1 MRKSNKK
8 SEKTGLMGFDDLE
21 DLLSQPPAEAIIDYF
36 KLPEDY
42 ALVRKHDRG
51 TCQLYSSGAA
61 GKIYK
66 GKISS
71 VSRVLHQ
78 LTLIT
83 DYVVQTPF
91 YSSGFWSL
99 AFHCA
104 IDSKPNSSSST
115 SGVIQID
122 HDTSLSDVFSGV
134 HTLARRHGYHPS
146 LLPVQ
151 LFITH
156 CNLTTKTFE
165 VIFKDIATVDVDLLT
180 VLKTKSNSKEAPKLH
195 RRLSMTLHQ
204 SSMKLAELGRRR
216 KFEEDLGERLKQDL
230 QNERDLEALIGTL
243 DTFANMSKS
252 KDLDIK
258 TMPEKIEAQR
268 NVVSRYQPPSIDS
281 RGVSLTV
288 VTAVR
293 SYGAARQL
301 LAVESIAR
309 IAA

>member
-1 MRKSNKK
+1 MFVTEWQSITKFLLNWNSVRKSNKK

-21 DLLSQPPAEAIIDYF
+21 DLLSEPPVEAVIDCF

-51 TCQLYSSGAA
+51 TCQLYSSGAG

-66 GKISS
+66 GKFSF
-71 VSRVLHQ
+71 VSFQIQ
-78 LTLIT
+78 LTFT

-104 IDSKPNSSSST
+104 IDSEPNSSSST
-115 SGVIQID
+115 SGVIQMD
-122 HDTSLSDVFSGV
+122 NDTNLSDIFSGI
-134 HTLARRHGYHPS
+134 HTLAKRHGHHPS

-165 VIFKDIATVDVDLLT
+165 SIFKDIANVDVDLLT
-180 VLKTKSNSKEAPKLH
+180 ELKTKSNSKEAAKLH
-195 RRLSMTLHQ
+195 RSLSMTLHQ

-216 KFEEDLGERLKQDL
+216 NFEEDLGERLKQDL
-230 QNERDLEALIGTL
+230 QEEKHLEALIGTL

-258 TMPEKIEAQR
+258 TLPEKIEAQR
-268 NVVSRYQPPSIDS
+268 AVVSHIQP
-281 RGVSLTV
+281 
-288 VTAVR
+288 VTNWC
-293 SYGAARQL
+293 
-301 LAVESIAR
+301 
-309 IAA
+309 